1 MEQFSFASLLMFS
14 EFRST
19 LSRIQAFLSEEAQPG
34 WDQEALTFLAYLKNL
49 KVSQLSLFLHGEWD
63 FNADYPNASR
73 YVRGSKL
80 QINFTRHENIPDLAI
95 LELKAAFIVYWKALS
110 AVPDD
115 DNPMKVNQP
124 LSKPNTVISIFESG
138 LRFLDKLYAVAADE
152 LGKEHVEIGMASLV
166 SLPAHFY
173 ATAAGTYDYVFDEN
187 LLKFFKVL
195 HSVHLEQNVFGS
207 PLPRVDLTTLEW
219 KILGG
224 TLRPESEKVKKKQ
237 VLENK
242 VFEIS
247 SLKASFAIV
256 DFLEAMGDEVVDKA
270 SLKRKIERGYREA
283 DNHGVNPLKFNIY
296 TRSRLAAKGFSHDQV
311 MDVLGDSAAASMGNY
326 LFYNARTALNKY
338 KDETGS
344 GFGDEFRKYLSSICY
359 ACHYIIGQYTGMRPS
374 ELAELLTDS
383 CVQFDGRF
391 WLLRSAV
398 TKHEENLVEL
408 FDDFWIAI
416 PIVRDAVRVCAW
428 MKKFKNNDYVYSS
441 MDTVPWGE
449 KSVSLSRSGVQHTID
464 GFFQKNL
471 PPEVHAKLDF
481 NPYMLRHTLAHQL
494 YRADLGLPF
503 ISHQLKHFGEI
514 VGVSR
519 SERYSKTTLSYGELA
534 DKMASGGGRGS
545 QAESLRHQAEK
556 ESNQH
561 RFDPDGNYAGV
572 NAQAHK
578 ERLQRVFQG
587 YMAAGYTKDEI
598 FEAMTKQHIAVISVG
613 QGFCY
618 GGKSEEFDSSIP
630 CVGSLRCNPNRCKNA
645 IVSKA
650 NAPSWR
656 EVYYQNKALLRN
668 PDFAYNHVQI
678 KAAMEEA
685 YGVLQLL
692 GEEL

>member
-19 LSRIQAFLSEEAQPG
+19 LSRVQTFLDEEARAE
-34 WDQEALTFLAYLKNL
+34 WDQETLTFLAYLKNL
-49 KVSQLSLFLHGEWD
+49 KVSQLSMFLHGQWD
-63 FNADYPNASR
+63 FNSDYPNASR
-73 YVRGSKL
+73 NVRGSKL
-80 QINFTRHENIPDLAI
+80 QINFTRHENIPELAS
-95 LELKAAFIVYWKALS
+95 LELRAAFIMHWKALS

-115 DNPMKVNQP
+115 DDPMKITQT

-152 LGKEHVEIGMASLV
+152 LGKEHVDIAMASLV

-173 ATAAGTYDYVFDEN
+173 ATAAKNYEYVFDQS
-187 LLKFFKVL
+187 LIKFFKIL
-195 HSVHLEQNVFGS
+195 RSVHLEQNIFGS
-207 PLPRVDLTTLEW
+207 PLPRVDLTALKWKTLGEAL
-219 KILGG
+219 K
-224 TLRPESEKVKKKQ
+224 PASQQKKKKQ

-247 SLKASFAIV
+247 SQQASFAIV

-270 SLKRKIERGYREA
+270 SLKRKNERSYSEA
-283 DNHGVNPLKFNIY
+283 SGQGLNHLKFNLY
-296 TRSRLAAKGFSHDQV
+296 TRNRLVAKGFSDEQV
-311 MDVLGDSAAASMGNY
+311 KEVLGDSALSMGNY
-326 LFYNARTALNKY
+326 LLYHTKTALEKY
-338 KDETGS
+338 TEATGS
-344 GFGDEFRKYLSSICY
+344 GFGNEFRKYLSSVCY

-383 CVQFDGRF
+383 CVQFDGQF

-398 TKHEENLVEL
+398 TKHEDNLVEL

-428 MKKFKNNDYVYSS
+428 MKKFKNNDYVFSS
-441 MDTVPWGE
+441 MDTFPLGE
-449 KSVSLSRSGVQHTID
+449 KSTSLTLAGVNHTID
-464 GFFQKNL
+464 GFFSKIL
-471 PPEVHAKLDF
+471 PSEVYAELDF

-503 ISHQLKHFGEI
+503 ISHQLKHFGNI

-519 SERYSKTTLSYGELA
+519 SERYSKTTLAYGEIGDML
-534 DKMASGGGRGS
+534 ASGGGRNS
-545 QAESLRHQAEK
+545 QGKSLRHQAEL
-556 ESNQH
+556 ESIKQ
-561 RFDPDGNYAGV
+561 RFDPDGGYAGV
-572 NAQAHK
+572 NAEAHK

-587 YMAAGYTKDEI
+587 YMASGYTKDEI
-598 FEAMTKQHIAVISVG
+598 FEAMTAKRIAVISVG

-656 EVYYQNKALLRN
+656 EVYYQNKALLGN